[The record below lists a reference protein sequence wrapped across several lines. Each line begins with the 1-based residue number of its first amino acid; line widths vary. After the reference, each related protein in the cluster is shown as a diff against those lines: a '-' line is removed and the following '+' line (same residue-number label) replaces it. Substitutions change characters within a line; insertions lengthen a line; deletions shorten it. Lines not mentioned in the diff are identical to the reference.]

1 MTSPNYYQ
9 LAKQGDPDA
18 IALYLNERLSDRCLT
33 TQAKRNEE
41 LLVLAIALK
50 AAGDRETIVDLLRQE
65 LTALESRNI
74 TKVQIRATQNRQQ
87 AFAWEAEFE
96 LEYPKPL
103 PQLDLSLALD
113 EDEDDP
119 KDGLHK
125 IGDVIR
131 DRYRILEVLGQ
142 GGNGITYAA
151 EDLQQKTKVAIKV
164 LSLRHM
170 NDWKQIELF
179 EREAKVL
186 SQLDHPA
193 IPKYFDYFTI
203 DTEED
208 RAFYIVQELAQ
219 GQNLAKLVDGGWRT
233 NEKGVRKIAEQVLNI
248 LIYLHSLNPPVIHRD
263 IKPHNLIYDNDGKV
277 SLVDFG
283 AVQDTYRSTMA
294 RGSTVIGTFGYMAP
308 EQFRGQAVPAT
319 DLFSLGAT
327 ILFILTHRSPS
338 ELPQERLR
346 YDFRSKIQ
354 VSEQF
359 ADWLQKMV
367 EPEIETRF
375 AAASESLAALQK
387 KQIVWFPQRRLSWQ
401 AWLAIASIGSIL
413 TFLSITNK
421 WMILEF
427 YGIYPKICSSLD
439 NKTNKNLADIEELI
453 EYARQSRKLSNKF
466 PSEANEGNRCLREN
480 FNREILNILSQRGI
494 QIDYSTNPK
503 EALEWLLSKN
513 GNINVK
519 DNNGKSLL
527 DFAIRNKNKE
537 IVKILLQKGL
547 DINSKDNNGNTA
559 LFSAILEGNEEITK
573 FLIQNGADVN
583 SKNNSG
589 QTLLPLLIER
599 WSRNK
604 DKDKHPPIIKLIDV
618 TLTNKIKEIVK
629 ILLQKGLDIN
639 SKDNN
644 GNTALFSA
652 ILEGNEEI
660 TKFLIQ
666 NGADVNSK
674 NNSGQTPLLIAL
686 SFRNKDKD
694 KYPSI
699 INLLIEKG
707 ANVNIYS
714 IAELNLCRL
723 LINRDA
729 DYKTCLNIK
738 ISEAIFNGDLDKI
751 KILIKEERSINI
763 RNQNGDTILHYAS
776 YNGNLKIVK
785 LLIENNADI
794 NAANNYGKTPLSVA
808 GSKEVE
814 RFLIE
819 KGAK

>member
-18 IALYLNERLSDRCLT
+18 IALYLNEKLSDRCLT

-41 LLVLAIALK
+41 CLVLAIALK
-50 AAGDRETIVDLLRQE
+50 TVGDRETVVDLVRQE
-65 LTALESRNI
+65 LTALESRSI
-74 TKVQIRATQNRQQ
+74 TKVQIRATQDHQQ
-87 AFAWEAEFE
+87 AFAWEAEFD

-113 EDEDDP
+113 EEEEDP

-131 DRYRILEVLGQ
+131 DRYRILEILGQ

-151 EDLQQKTKVAIKV
+151 MDLQQKTKVAIKA

-186 SQLDHPA
+186 SQLDHAA

-219 GQNLAKLVDGGWRT
+219 GQNLAKLVEAGWRT

-248 LIYLHSLNPPVIHRD
+248 LTYLHSLNPPVIHRD
-263 IKPHNLIYDNDGKV
+263 IKPHNLIYDDNGKV

-375 AAASESLAALQK
+375 ISASESLTALQK
-387 KQIVWFPQRRLSWQ
+387 KQIVWLPQRRLSWK
-401 AWLAIASIGSIL
+401 AWLIIASIGSIL
-413 TFLSITNK
+413 TGFTITNK

-427 YGIYPKICSSLD
+427 YEIYPKICSISLG
-439 NKTNKNLADIEELI
+439 NETNKNVADIEELI
-453 EYARQSRKLSNKF
+453 EYARQRRKLSDKF
-466 PSEANEGNRCLREN
+466 PVKGNVGDGCLTAN
-480 FNREILNILSQRGI
+480 FNREVLDILSQRGI
-494 QIDYSTNPK
+494 QIDYSTFLLSAKKTPSENLK
-503 EALEWLLSKN
+503 KALEWVSSKN

-519 DNNGKSLL
+519 DNDNDGESLL
-527 DFAIRNKNKE
+527 HFAVISKNKE
-537 IVKILLQKGL
+537 IFKL
-547 DINSKDNNGNTA
+547 
-559 LFSAILEGNEEITK
+559 
-573 FLIQNGADVN
+573 LIQNGAD
-583 SKNNSG
+583 
-589 QTLLPLLIER
+589 
-599 WSRNK
+599 
-604 DKDKHPPIIKLIDV
+604 
-618 TLTNKIKEIVK
+618 
-629 ILLQKGLDIN
+629 IN
-639 SKDNN
+639 IKDNK
-644 GNTALFSA
+644 GRTTLDYA
-652 ILEGNEEI
+652 ILRNNEEI
-660 TKFLIQ
+660 AKILIEK
-666 NGADVNSK
+666 GADVNAKDNEGGTILRS
-674 NNSGQTPLLIAL
+674 AL
-686 SFRNKDKD
+686 YNRR
-694 KYPSI
+694 SI
-699 INLLIEKG
+699 FKLLIEKG
-707 ANVNIYS
+707 AD
-714 IAELNLCRL
+714 
-723 LINRDA
+723 INAKDNKGR
-729 DYKTCLNIK
+729 
-738 ISEAIFNGDLDKI
+738 
-751 KILIKEERSINI
+751 
-763 RNQNGDTILHYAS
+763 TILHSALMSHGSTEDTIKLLIEKGADVNAKDNEGRTTLDYVVM
-776 YNGNLKIVK
+776 YNQKTDYTISNFKLLIEKGADINAKDSEGRSLLHNAVLNNNIQIVK
-785 LLIENNADI
+785 LLIKSKVNIDIKDRHGLTPLYYALGVYASTSTNKDTTILKILIANGADVSI
-794 NAANNYGKTPLSVA
+794 KNNYGQTAFCYLVKDNKKDIL
-808 GSKEVE
+808 KI
-814 RFLIE
+814 LIE
-819 KGAK
+819 KGYDPKSCK